1 LPQLSLHAIAFCLLP
16 DIKPL
21 IALREKHYGTRIALP
36 CPLFNQPRMK
46 NAESGWIVL
55 SPRYQDGRY
64 GAQRDFCHTSSRRR
78 QRISQCD
85 FGKES
90 PFGDNVR
97 THSVASSADAKSSD
111 ASEGS
116 KLIVGPNIQL
126 KGVEISNCDV
136 LSVEGHVEATVGSRT
151 LHIAQPGTFSGQA
164 DIEIAEIQGEF
175 TGDLTARKKLVILAT
190 GKVSGKIRYGKLVIE
205 EGGELSGD
213 VKTIGN
219 ANEDVSLKSPT
230 PIAPGLAPKPI
241 LPATH

>member
-1 LPQLSLHAIAFCLLP
+1 MLNRDGLFSRR
-16 DIKPL
+16 DIKTEDTVRKETFVTPHH
-21 IALREKHYGTRIALP
+21 AAG
-36 CPLFNQPRMK
+36 
-46 NAESGWIVL
+46 NASH
-55 SPRYQDGRY
+55 S
-64 GAQRDFCHTSSRRR
+64 ATSARA
-78 QRISQCD
+78 
-85 FGKES
+85 S

-97 THSVASSADAKSSD
+97 TQSVASSADAKSSD

-219 ANEDVSLKSPT
+219 ANEDVSLKGPT
-230 PIAPGLAPKPI
+230 HIAPGLAPKPI